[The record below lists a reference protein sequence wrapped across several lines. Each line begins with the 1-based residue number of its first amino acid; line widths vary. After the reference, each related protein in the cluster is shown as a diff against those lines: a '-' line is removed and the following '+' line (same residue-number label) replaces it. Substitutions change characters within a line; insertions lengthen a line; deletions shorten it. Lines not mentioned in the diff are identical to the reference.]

1 MNLKN
6 YTSSIPAHQ
15 TISHIEAY
23 LASAGV
29 TGISKQY
36 DNGQPSA
43 IFFHIDLP
51 PSNYTVRLPARVSD
65 VLEFL
70 WQDYCSKTRRP
81 RKEKADFLEQAS
93 RTAWAI
99 QRDWVQIQISLIKLK
114 QADFLEVFMGFLW
127 DGKQSYYQALEG
139 SKFKQL
145 PQSTS

>member
-29 TGISKQY
+29 SGISKQY
-36 DNGQPSA
+36 ENGQPSA
-43 IFFHIDLP
+43 IFFHIELP
-51 PSNYTVRLPARVSD
+51 NNRFTVRLPARVQD
-65 VLEFL
+65 VQKFL

-81 RKEKADFLEQAS
+81 RKSEEDFLEQAS

-127 DGKQSYYQALEG
+127 DGKQSYYQTIENA
-139 SKFKQL
+139 KFKAL
-145 PQSTS
+145 PVSTS